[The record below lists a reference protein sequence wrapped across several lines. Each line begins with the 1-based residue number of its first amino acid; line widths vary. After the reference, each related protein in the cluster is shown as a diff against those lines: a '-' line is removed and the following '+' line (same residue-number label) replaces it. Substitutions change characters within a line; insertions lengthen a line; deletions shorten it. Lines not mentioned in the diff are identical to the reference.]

1 VLSGQATNTNCIV
14 FGLTRP
20 WLEPTNYHTNHYA
33 TDVTYSQMSTFSPH
47 SRRVDI
53 LLTQAT
59 VDNNR
64 RLILTDP
71 RQLRSSIIKGIS
83 VPTSLLHLIPF
94 LFFFFTWYNNFLPNT
109 YFVETINDYVNR
121 EWKRLCTRATQCR
134 CRQWKKLYIHVN
146 N

>member
-1 VLSGQATNTNCIV
+1 MILLFLLSMKYKQCFIFRISEWMIVLSPDEYIFTS
-14 FGLTRP
+14 LTSS
-20 WLEPTNYHTNHYA
+20 WHFADFKLK
-33 TDVTYSQMSTFSPH
+33 Q
-47 SRRVDI
+47 
-53 LLTQAT
+53 LLTIT
-59 VDNNR
+59 
-64 RLILTDP
+64 RLIRTEP

-83 VPTSLLHLIPF
+83 VPTNLLHLIPF